1 MENNGSNDSYDA
13 KGTLFLFGGLALLV
27 VGAGFIVSHPAIRKL
42 LGQAGGVGNLV
53 EAAVPDIERYLK
65 LRSM

>member
-1 MENNGSNDSYDA
+1 MENTDQYDS

-27 VGAGFIVSHPAIRKL
+27 VGTGFILSHPAVRKMM
-42 LGQAGGVGNLV
+42 GQVGVGNLI
-53 EAAVPDIERYLK
+53 EAAVPDLEKYLK

>member
-1 MENNGSNDSYDA
+1 MENNDSYDA

-27 VGAGFIVSHPAIRKL
+27 VGAGLIVSHPAVRKL
-42 LGQAGGVGNLV
+42 VGQANVGDLV
-53 EAAVPDIERYLK
+53 QAAVPDLERYLK

>member
-1 MENNGSNDSYDA
+1 MENNGSNESYDA

-27 VGAGFIVSHPAIRKL
+27 VGAGFIISHPAVKKL
-42 LGQAGGVGNLV
+42 LAQGGVGNLV
-53 EAAVPDIERYLK
+53 ETAVPDLERYLK

>member
-27 VGAGFIVSHPAIRKL
+27 IGAGFIVSHPAVRKL
-42 LGQAGGVGNLV
+42 LGQAGVGNLV
-53 EAAVPDIERYLK
+53 ESAAPDLERYLK
-65 LRSM
+65 LRAM

>member
-27 VGAGFIVSHPAIRKL
+27 VGAGLIVSHPAIRKL
-42 LGQAGGVGNLV
+42 MGQAGVGDLI
-53 EAAVPDIERYLK
+53 EAAVPDLERYLK